1 MSKPVDFIIDFETLG
16 NLPDGALI
24 DCAVIPFVNDPENV
38 PSFQELVAAG
48 KKVKFS
54 LSEQKNLGLR
64 HFDPSV
70 IKWWQAQEEA
80 AKINLKPSVDD
91 VTLAEGLRQIH
102 EHLRNAGVK
111 QTSSHGWARGT
122 AFDFSMYVTW
132 IRNVTGQ
139 RDTFDDEV
147 VRFWS
152 QRDIRTAIE
161 ENLGV
166 RWTTETPLPMGTLN
180 GFVAHDSIHDCAKDV
195 LMLLYAKRYSYGLE
209 DMPTPEETDPRSLKK
224 KR

>member
-1 MSKPVDFIIDFETLG
+1 MAKPVDFIADFETLG

-24 DCAVIPFVNDPENV
+24 DCAVVPFVNDPHEV
-38 PSFQELVAAG
+38 PTFRELVATG

-54 LSEQKNLGLR
+54 LAEQKEQKLR
-64 HFDPSV
+64 FFDASV
-70 IKWWQAQEEA
+70 IKWWKEQEEA
-80 AKINLKPSVDD
+80 AKLNLKPSVDD
-91 VTLAEGLRQIH
+91 VTLSEGLKQIH
-102 EHLRNAGVK
+102 QHLWDAGVK
-111 QTSSHGWARGT
+111 QSSSQGWARGT

-132 IRNVTGQ
+132 IRNVTGK

-147 VRFWS
+147 IRFWS

-161 ENLGV
+161 SNLGV
-166 RWTTETPLPMGTLN
+166 RWMTECPLPMGALD

-195 LMLLYAKRYSYGLE
+195 MMLIYSQRYAFGLE
-209 DMPTPEETDPRSLKK
+209 EMPTPETADPRSLKK

>member
-1 MSKPVDFIIDFETLG
+1 MAKPVDFIVDFETLG

-24 DCAVIPFVNDPENV
+24 DCAVVPFVNDPENV
-38 PSFQELVAAG
+38 PTFRELVAAG

-54 LSEQKNLGLR
+54 LAEQKEMRLR
-64 HFDPSV
+64 QFDASV
-70 IKWWQAQEEA
+70 MKWWKDQEAA
-80 AKINLKPSVDD
+80 AKINLKPSSDD
-91 VTLAEGLRQIH
+91 VTLAEGLKQIH
-102 EHLRNAGVK
+102 KHLTDSGVK
-111 QTSSHGWARGT
+111 QSSSQGWARGT

-132 IRNVTGQ
+132 IRNVTGK
-139 RDTFDDEV
+139 RETFDDEI

-161 ENLGV
+161 ENLGA
-166 RWTTETPLPMGTLN
+166 RWMTETPLPLGALD

-195 LMLLYAKRYSYGLE
+195 LMYLYAKRYSYGLE
-209 DMPTPEETDPRSLKK
+209 DMPSQEDADPRSLKK

>member
-1 MSKPVDFIIDFETLG
+1 MTKPVDFIVDFETLG

-24 DCAVIPFVNDPENV
+24 DCAVVPFVNDPENV
-38 PSFQELVAAG
+38 PTFRELVAAG

-54 LSEQKNLGLR
+54 LAEQKERRLR
-64 HFDPSV
+64 QFDASV
-70 IKWWQAQEEA
+70 MKWWKEQEEA
-80 AKINLKPSVDD
+80 AKINLKPHADD
-91 VTLAEGLRQIH
+91 VTLAEGLKQIH
-102 EHLRNAGVK
+102 KHLNDAGVR
-111 QTSSHGWARGT
+111 QSSSQGWARGT

-132 IRNVTGQ
+132 IRNVTGK
-139 RDTFDDEV
+139 RETFDDEII
-147 VRFWS
+147 RFWS

-166 RWTTETPLPMGTLN
+166 RWMAECPLPMGALD
-180 GFVAHDSIHDCAKDV
+180 GFVAHDSIHDCSRDI

-209 DMPTPEETDPRSLKK
+209 EMPSQEDADPRSLKK